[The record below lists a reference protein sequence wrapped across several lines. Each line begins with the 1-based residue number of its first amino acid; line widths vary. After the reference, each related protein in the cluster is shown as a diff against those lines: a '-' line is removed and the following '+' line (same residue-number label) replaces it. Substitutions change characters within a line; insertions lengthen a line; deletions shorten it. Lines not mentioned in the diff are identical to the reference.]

1 MTRSEE
7 DMYEYACLAREIR
20 RNSKEGMIELG
31 GLVEAILEEQGHSAE
46 YIDKYTRDTDWDE
59 QLSFLNKHGEL

>member
-1 MTRSEE
+1 MDAEE
-7 DMYEYACLAREIR
+7 MYEYASLAREIR

-31 GLVEAILEEQGHSAE
+31 GLVESILEEQGHSTE
-46 YIDKYTRDTDWDE
+46 YIDKYVRDTYWKE